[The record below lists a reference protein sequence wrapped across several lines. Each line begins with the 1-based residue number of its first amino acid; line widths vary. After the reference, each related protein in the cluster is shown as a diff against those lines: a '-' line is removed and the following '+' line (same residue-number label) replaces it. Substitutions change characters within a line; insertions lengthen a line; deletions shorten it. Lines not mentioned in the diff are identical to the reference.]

1 MSDLFWS
8 DNPQILY
15 KTDRLL
21 EFFISQD
28 QTQDEKLNS
37 IARFGIYVS
46 IVLSMYKNDAKY
58 LSLGILTLFITF
70 IVKKGINSRSEPFEV
85 ENIDNVEIKEPV
97 FTEPTIN
104 NPFGNSSITDI
115 IDNPERPPMK
125 DYASYTESALE
136 TKEKIE
142 DAFNYNLYKDLGDI
156 YNKKHSQRE
165 FYTIPSRGTIPA
177 DPDGKFK
184 QWLYGGMGSFKDNYF
199 EGGRKIYEPLQY
211 KK

>member
-15 KTDRLL
+15 KNDRLL
-21 EFFISQD
+21 EFFISDD

-58 LSLGILTLFITF
+58 LSLGVLTLFITF
-70 IVKKGINSRSEPFEV
+70 LVKKGVNSKESFESGDV
-85 ENIDNVEIKEPV
+85 IKDDIEQKV
-97 FTEPTIN
+97 AYTMPTIN

-115 IDNPERPPMK
+115 IDNPERPPME
-125 DYASYTESALE
+125 DYASYNEKSLE
-136 TKEKIE
+136 TREKIE

-165 FYTIPSRGTIPA
+165 FYTTPSRGTIPS

-184 QWLYGGMGSFKDNYF
+184 LWLYGNMSSFKDNYYN
-199 EGGRKIYEPLQY
+199 GARRLYEPLQY